1 MQTELKAEPH
11 PGQLV
16 VHMSPERFKVLSAGR
31 RWGKTRL
38 GVNECIDAASR
49 GGRAWWVAPTYK
61 DSEMGWRPL
70 REIARQLPG
79 VEIRISDKQV
89 IFPNGG
95 FVAVRSAE
103 KSDGLRGEGLDF
115 VVMDECA
122 SMRKT
127 AWTEEIRPALTD
139 RKGKALFIG
148 TPKGRNHFFE
158 LFQKG
163 ERGEED
169 WKSWRFPTVSN
180 PKIDPKE
187 VEAAKRDLPEVV
199 FRQEYLAEFVDNAG
213 SVFRN
218 VEGCAVLEPREPE
231 ENRVYVAGADI
242 ANAEDFT
249 VIAIIDAE
257 TKEMVH
263 QERFNRV
270 DYPILEARIIGI
282 YKRWHLKSIKI
293 EVNGIGQGVIDHLRR
308 EGIMVIPFMTNNS
321 TKQAIIQNL
330 QVAFEQNSI
339 KVLNDRQL
347 KNELLNYEEK
357 RTQTGAY
364 IYNAPKGQHDD
375 CVMALAIAWDNLQGE
390 ERRFEPI
397 VIFNKDPMKEID
409 KLRDLADHPRGL
421 HMADVAGGYS
431 AYG

>member
-357 RTQTGAY
+357 RTQSGAY

-390 ERRFEPI
+390 EKRFEPI
-397 VIFNKDPMKEID
+397 VILGVDPV
-409 KLRDLADHPRGL
+409 RDMD
-421 HMADVAGGYS
+421 S
-431 AYG
+431 IKNF